1 MIARLGGMLAPW
13 VGLLGRHHHPSLPAL
28 VFGGVAVVAGLA
40 ALLLPDTSHTHL
52 PYTIEQ
58 ADALQLRGPQSRP
71 R

>member
-28 VFGGVAVVAGLA
+28 VFGGVAVAAGLA
-40 ALLLPDTSHTHL
+40 ALQLPDTSHTNL

-58 ADALQLRGPQSRP
+58 ADALQLRRP
-71 R
+71 HTRPT